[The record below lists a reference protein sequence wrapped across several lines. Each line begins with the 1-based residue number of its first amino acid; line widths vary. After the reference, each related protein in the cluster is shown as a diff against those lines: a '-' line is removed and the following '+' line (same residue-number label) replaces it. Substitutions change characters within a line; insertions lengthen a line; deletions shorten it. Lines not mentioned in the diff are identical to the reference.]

1 MDKHKKYKNICDRLL
16 RNIISDGI
24 FKEEVVKIEMM
35 EHQWKAD
42 GNFDIFLTPKNK
54 EIYAEYTHDV
64 IRIGLRLVM
73 RGNYPLS

>member
-1 MDKHKKYKNICDRLL
+1 
-16 RNIISDGI
+16 
-24 FKEEVVKIEMM
+24 VT
-35 EHQWKAD
+35 A
-42 GNFDIFLTPKNK
+42 KNK